1 MKHLYTI
8 FLALIVCNSYG
19 QGNEF
24 ELTDYKYIIPPTPE
38 VASLG
43 KYIETPVNEYT
54 GIPKIGIPIYEI
66 QQGRINHSI
75 NLSYHAQGIKVEEI
89 ASRVG
94 IGWTLNAGGIVSR
107 QRRSAPDEMPI
118 HGYLNTSETVDNFL
132 NSNLDVS
139 YFSLLYA
146 ESNVHEYDF
155 EPDLF
160 TFSFGEYSGKFFF
173 DQVTK
178 EPIFEEASPLK
189 VEWIG
194 YAYFKITTP
203 DGVQY
208 YFGADKDGNPS
219 AKQIK
224 GGDDIMDI
232 YTTGKYEASPSE
244 TSTTVLN
251 NPEYVATWYLKEI
264 YDPLSDESLTFEYA
278 EYDLGR
284 LRQRLSSS
292 AFVEYLAS
300 GEDVTFEHT
309 LSVQYEKEYV
319 LTQINFNN
327 GNITFVKDVTK
338 RQDLDGSYALKKIEI
353 YTNGDLIKSFGLNH
367 FTTQSTGNYSN
378 TKDLYSFYS
387 GLTDIKYRLFLESFR
402 EYAINKVSNTVIS
415 SSYKEYDFDYS
426 NPGRLPHRFSTA
438 QDFWGFH
445 NGVTTNKNLLPR
457 DLKSFSDGPGEL
469 GQANRQIN
477 ENYSQDGVLSKITYP
492 TGGTV
497 EYFYE
502 NNQAKKDVVLNP
514 VYENSFDP
522 IYYDYGMTPY
532 NFSETNT
539 SFISNGNNPYYEMY
553 FTIDDF
559 ESSSLGT
566 TQLIEFDY
574 DNYNPGYPDEPFWD
588 TYIQKVGQTSR
599 YANLNENEDNE
610 ISIEPGQYKIV
621 IEWYDGEPGVYN
633 PSINGADDWSISFN
647 VLSETVLSNEDYVLT
662 GGLRVK
668 EIKTNDLE
676 GNINTTK
683 YLYEDEN
690 EETTGNLVSLPYR
703 FSDLDYYYVGTV
715 NGTICCPFATITAG
729 LEYVIGEK
737 YSSDSSVPLAT
748 TQSSYTGYNKVT
760 EIRETGENGKTEFY
774 FSFNRNTLDMTTL
787 YNYPSLL
794 GAPELAYAIASVPL
808 VNEEIQRGKLLSK
821 IDYNNDGDIVQE
833 ITNTYQLIT
842 HNVVDAVRPKLLIR
856 GSSTF
861 TFLQGLG
868 IFNLFNDIIHVANKY
883 SLFSRSNLLQE
894 STSIIYDTN
903 GQNPITTTTNY
914 FYDNENVFQPTRIET
929 RNSKNELL
937 KERTYFAHDVN
948 NSQLISEHRI
958 VEPVKKETYNGT
970 TLLTTKETVYNTNHN
985 NEGLYLPEK
994 IQTSLG
1000 SGSLQDRVIY
1010 HQYNEHGNPTEVGKA
1025 NGLKIVYIWGYNEQ
1039 YPIAK
1044 IENATFSEV
1053 SAQVNVNNIKN
1064 LSNSDDDHCLD
1075 TGNCSEKVLRNALA
1089 ALRNLPGA
1097 LVTTYTYDPLI
1108 GITSITDPRGY
1119 TIYHNYDEF
1128 NRLKSIKD
1136 ADGNLVE
1143 EYEYNYK
1150 NN

>member
-8 FLALIVCNSYG
+8 FLVLIVCIAHG
-19 QGNEF
+19 QGDDF

-54 GIPKIGIPIYEI
+54 GIPRIGIPIYDI

-75 NLSYHAQGIKVEEI
+75 NLSYHAQGVKVEEI

-94 IGWTLNAGGIVSR
+94 MGWTLNAGGIVSR
-107 QRRSAPDEMPI
+107 QRRSAPDDMPI
-118 HGYLNTSETVDNFL
+118 HGYLNTNETVDEFL
-132 NSNLDVS
+132 NSDLDVN
-139 YFSLLYA
+139 YFSSLYA

-178 EPIFEEASPLK
+178 EPIFEEVSPLK

-208 YFGADKDGNPS
+208 YFGADKEGNPS

-224 GGDDIMDI
+224 RGDDIMDI
-232 YTTGKYEASPSE
+232 YTTGKYGASPDE

-264 YDPLSDESLTFEYA
+264 YDPISDESLTFEYA
-278 EYDLGR
+278 EYNLGR
-284 LRQRLSSS
+284 LHQRLSSS

-300 GEDVTFEHT
+300 GENVTYEHT

-327 GNITFVKDVTK
+327 GNVTFVKDATE
-338 RQDLDGSYALKKIEI
+338 RQDLGGSYALKEIEI
-353 YTNGDLIKSFGLNH
+353 YSNGDLIKNFGLNH
-367 FTTQSTGNYSN
+367 FTTQSTGNYSSN
-378 TKDLYSFYS
+378 KDLYSFYN

-415 SSYKEYDFDYS
+415 NSYKEYGFDYS

-469 GQANRQIN
+469 GQANRRIN

-514 VYENSFDP
+514 VYENSFDA
-522 IYYDYGMTPY
+522 IYYDYETTSY
-532 NFSETNT
+532 NFTETNT
-539 SFISNGNNPYYEMY
+539 SFISNGSNPYYEMY

-566 TQLIEFDY
+566 TQLIEF
-574 DNYNPGYPDEPFWD
+574 NYNNFNPGDPDEPFWD

-599 YANLNENEDNE
+599 
-610 ISIEPGQYKIV
+610 
-621 IEWYDGEPGVYN
+621 
-633 PSINGADDWSISFN
+633 INGADNWSISFN
-647 VLSETVLSNEDYVLT
+647 ALSQTELSNEDYVLT
-662 GGLRVK
+662 GGLRVN
-668 EIKTNDLE
+668 EIKTNDLV
-676 GNINTTK
+676 GNINTTS

-690 EETTGNLVSLPYR
+690 GETTGNLVSLPYR
-703 FSDLDYYYVGTV
+703 FSDLDYYYVGAV
-715 NGTICCPFATITAG
+715 NGTICCPLASITAG

-760 EIRETGENGKTEFY
+760 EIREAEENGKTEFY
-774 FSFNRNTLDMTTL
+774 FSFNRNTLNMTTL

-794 GAPELAYAIASVPL
+794 GAPELAYAIANVPL

-821 IDYNNDGDIVQE
+821 IDYNTDGNIVQE
-833 ITNTYQLIT
+833 VTNIYQLIT
-842 HNVVDAVRPKLLIR
+842 HNTVDAVNPKLLIK

-868 IFNLFNDIIHVANKY
+868 IFNLFNDIIHVTNKY

-914 FYDNENVFQPTRIET
+914 FYDNDNVFQPTRVET

-970 TLLTTKETVYNTNHN
+970 VLLTTQKTVYSTNHN

-994 IQTSLG
+994 MQTSQG
-1000 SGSLQDRVIY
+1000 NGSLQDRVIY
-1010 HQYNEHGNPTEVGKA
+1010 HQYNEHGNPIEVGKA
-1025 NGLKIVYIWGYNEQ
+1025 NGPNTVYILGYNEQ

-1053 SAQVNVNNIKN
+1053 SAQVNVNNLKN

-1075 TGNCSEKVLRNALA
+1075 TGNCNEKVLRNALA

-1119 TIYHNYDEF
+1119 TIYYEYDEF
-1128 NRLKSIKD
+1128 NRLKSVKD